1 MARFRVIV
9 NISLNNLRLWT
20 RNKRILVIAILAFIW
35 IHYLVKPILRF
46 SQSVNVSITP
56 FVFPHLFLNWY
67 SIMIMLLLSVLLF
80 CDAPFM
86 SSRTPYE
93 CVRSGRQLWIKGQII
108 YIFEATTLFVMFMI
122 ITSIACLSA
131 NIVFLNDWGKVLNTL
146 AQTDIGM
153 QFNIMPVSYFMMI
166 NYTPTEAMFLSFIML
181 VLIINMIGLI
191 MLVLNMT
198 ISRVVGIF
206 VALFLAFLPAFANVS
221 DSPKL
226 YYVIP
231 TTWANITMFDIKGTS
246 LYPSLLYAAISI
258 LVINL
263 ALCFTAVHLIKNRQV
278 EIISH

>member
-1 MARFRVIV
+1 
-9 NISLNNLRLWT
+9 
-20 RNKRILVIAILAFIW
+20 
-35 IHYLVKPILRF
+35 
-46 SQSVNVSITP
+46 
-56 FVFPHLFLNWY
+56 
-67 SIMIMLLLSVLLF
+67 MLLLSVLLF

-86 SSRTPYE
+86 SNRTPYE

-108 YIFEATTLFVMFMI
+108 YIFAATTLFVMFMI
-122 ITSIACLSA
+122 ITSIACLSP

-153 QFNIMPVSYFMMI
+153 HFNIMPVSYFMMI
-166 NYTPTEAMFLSFIML
+166 NYTPAEAMFLSSIML

-246 LYPSLLYAAISI
+246 LYPSLLYAVISI

-263 ALCFTAVHLIKNRQV
+263 ALCFTAVHLIKNRHV

>member
-1 MARFRVIV
+1 
-9 NISLNNLRLWT
+9 
-20 RNKRILVIAILAFIW
+20 
-35 IHYLVKPILRF
+35 
-46 SQSVNVSITP
+46 
-56 FVFPHLFLNWY
+56 
-67 SIMIMLLLSVLLF
+67 
-80 CDAPFM
+80 
-86 SSRTPYE
+86 
-93 CVRSGRQLWIKGQII
+93 
-108 YIFEATTLFVMFMI
+108 
-122 ITSIACLSA
+122 
-131 NIVFLNDWGKVLNTL
+131 
-146 AQTDIGM
+146 
-153 QFNIMPVSYFMMI
+153 
-166 NYTPTEAMFLSFIML
+166 MFLSSIML

-246 LYPSLLYAAISI
+246 LYPSLLYAVISI

-263 ALCFTAVHLIKNRQV
+263 ALCFTAVHLIKNRHV

>member
-1 MARFRVIV
+1 
-9 NISLNNLRLWT
+9 
-20 RNKRILVIAILAFIW
+20 
-35 IHYLVKPILRF
+35 
-46 SQSVNVSITP
+46 
-56 FVFPHLFLNWY
+56 
-67 SIMIMLLLSVLLF
+67 
-80 CDAPFM
+80 
-86 SSRTPYE
+86 
-93 CVRSGRQLWIKGQII
+93 
-108 YIFEATTLFVMFMI
+108 MFMI
-122 ITSIACLSA
+122 ITSIACLSP

-153 QFNIMPVSYFMMI
+153 HFNIMPVSYFMMI
-166 NYTPTEAMFLSFIML
+166 NYTPAEAMFLSSIML

-246 LYPSLLYAAISI
+246 LYPSLLYAVISI

-263 ALCFTAVHLIKNRQV
+263 ALCFTAVHLIKNRHV

>member
-1 MARFRVIV
+1 MF
-9 NISLNNLRLWT
+9 
-20 RNKRILVIAILAFIW
+20 AFIW
-35 IHYLVKPILRF
+35 IHYLVNPILKF
-46 SQSVNVSITP
+46 SQSVNVNITP

-67 SIMIMLLLSVLLF
+67 SILIMLLLSVLLF

-93 CVRSGRQLWIKGQII
+93 CIRSGKQFWIKGQII
-108 YIFEATTLFVMFMI
+108 YIFEAATLFVLFMI
-122 ITSIACLSA
+122 ITSIACLYP
-131 NIVFLNDWGKVLNTL
+131 NICFRNDWGKVLNTL
-146 AQTDIGM
+146 AQTNVGM

-166 NYTPTEAMFLSFIML
+166 NYTPIEAMFLSSIML

-191 MLVLNMT
+191 MLVLNMA

-206 VALFLAFLPAFANVS
+206 VALFLAFLPAFASVS

-231 TTWANITMFDIKGTS
+231 TTWANITMFDVKGTS
-246 LYPSLLYAAISI
+246 LYPTLLYAVIGI

-263 ALCFTAVHLIKNRQV
+263 ALRFTAVHLIKNRQV